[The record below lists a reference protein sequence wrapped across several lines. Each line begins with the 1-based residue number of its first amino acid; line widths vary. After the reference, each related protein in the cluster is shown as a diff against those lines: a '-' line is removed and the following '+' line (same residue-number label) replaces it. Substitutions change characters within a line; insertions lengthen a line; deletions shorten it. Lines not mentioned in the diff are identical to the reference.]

1 VVLSSAVVSKC
12 WPALEDTQ
20 LESYLGEAAHDTDAD
35 TFTVQPEAGK
45 RFVSLCLLVADT
57 YPDML
62 QGASSDLLKRRSGKA
77 VLTVERW

>member
-1 VVLSSAVVSKC
+1 LPRNGTTTS
-12 WPALEDTQ
+12 PAIK
-20 LESYLGEAAHDTDAD
+20 AR
-35 TFTVQPEAGK
+35 K
-45 RFVSLCLLVADT
+45 RFVSRYLLVADT

>member
-1 VVLSSAVVSKC
+1 LPKNGTTTSPDIKAR
-12 WPALEDTQ
+12 
-20 LESYLGEAAHDTDAD
+20 
-35 TFTVQPEAGK
+35 K
-45 RFVSLCLLVADT
+45 RFVSRYLLVADT